1 MKATR
6 KIVEIDEELCNGCGE
21 CLPNCAE
28 GAISIIDGKARL
40 KADKLCD
47 GLGACLGHCPMG
59 ALKIIERV
67 ADEFDE
73 EAVHHELEAMKA
85 PQPKKAHGGCPG
97 SAAMTFERPA
107 AATAPQ
113 TPQAPQTMGCGCPGS
128 NMMTLNRAAAAPQAA
143 PTAQAS
149 NLGHWPV
156 KLRLVPAE
164 APFLRGAEVVIAADC
179 APVALPDFNQRLAGK
194 VVMIACP
201 KFDDPQ
207 PYLQKLVQ
215 MFTHS
220 GIKKVQILRME
231 VPCCTGLSALVHQA
245 ADLAGT
251 NIPVEDLVVTRM
263 GKAVPADQLGMMR

>member
-28 GAISIIDGKARL
+28 GAISIIDGKAKL

-73 EAVHHELEAMKA
+73 EAVHHELEAMNA

-97 SAAMTFERPA
+97 SAAMTLERPA
-107 AATAPQ
+107 AAA
-113 TPQAPQTMGCGCPGS
+113 PQAPQTLGCGCPGS
-128 NMMTLNRAAAAPQAA
+128 NMMTLNRAQAAPQAA
-143 PTAQAS
+143 PTAQAQAQAS